1 MASLAEQITAA
12 VYAALYNQIGAVG
25 TRVYRARQDALINSE
40 CPAIVIASGV
50 EDPVVATLAG
60 DVVRCEFELAVGVHV
75 AAGDVWETAADT
87 IATAAHARIAAA
99 SLPGSAVSLAGP
111 LITDD
116 ATSGDDIPAVRTLTY
131 TVTHYRQAAAL
142 DAAA

>member
-12 VYAALYNQIGAVG
+12 VYTALYNTIGAVG
-25 TRVYRARQDALINSE
+25 TRVYRARQDALINAE
-40 CPAIVIASGV
+40 CPAIVITSGV
-50 EDPVVATLAG
+50 EDPVIATLAG
-60 DVVRCEFELAVGVHV
+60 DVVRCEFELGVAVHV

-87 IATAAHARIAAA
+87 VAVAAHALIAGA
-99 SLPGSAVSLAGP
+99 SLPGTATALAGP
-111 LITDD
+111 LITDES
-116 ATSGDDIPAVRTLTY
+116 ASGDDTPAVRTLTY